1 MAVRRAGVS
10 AAARASPPMLPIR
23 RPMPR
28 STCNSLGVNFIAGQS
43 SISCLTLQVAVC
55 IVRPVKMI
63 IHCREQA
70 CENVWVLHHD
80 DREPLGEWTCPECE
94 DRLEQQMVEELERRE
109 SEQRVPKTVQG

>member
-1 MAVRRAGVS
+1 MRAFSVAVIFITS
-10 AAARASPPMLPIR
+10 E
-23 RPMPR
+23 
-28 STCNSLGVNFIAGQS
+28 SLNGF
-43 SISCLTLQVAVC
+43 CLTCKRAIG

-94 DRLEQQMVEELERRE
+94 DRLEQQKVEELQRRE
-109 SEQRVPKTVQG
+109 SKRRVPKTVQR